1 MLQPKQFSR
10 RDFLRLAASSAAVL
24 AAGSITGLL
33 SSCSANA
40 PKPTTPARPTAAE
53 FPSSPGEVHI
63 ALKAVPSEVTLL
75 PGKATRVWTYQGEV
89 LEGDP
94 SAVQHL
100 PGTYLGPMLRL
111 RKGQRVRLDFTN
123 ELPEPSI
130 VHWHGLHVPQEADGH
145 PRLAIGTGETYTY
158 EFEVRNRAGTY
169 WYHPHPHGRTG
180 PQVYYGLAGL
190 LLVSDEEEAAADL
203 PSGEQDIPLV
213 IQDRTLDTD
222 NQLVYLGNGM
232 MDQMMGFLGDRI
244 LVNGQPDFVLPVAMR
259 TYRLRVLNGSNS
271 RTYKLGWHDDTP
283 LTVIATDGGLLER
296 PIQRDYVVLSPG
308 ERVELWADFAGRKV
322 GTELRLQSLPFFGGE
337 VGMMGMMGRGGMMGG
352 GSALPNGKEFTV
364 MRVYFQREASET
376 SELPER
382 LSTLQFHRQE
392 DAVNRR
398 RPRAFEI
405 TMQRMA
411 WFLNGRTFEMEDT
424 ARNEVVKL
432 GDLEVWEFV
441 NQRGGMSMI
450 HPMHV
455 HNVQFQVLERQVL
468 PGLTEQWETVQ
479 GGYVDEGWKDTLLL
493 MPGERAKI
501 LLKFEDYEGLYLY
514 HCHNLEHEDLGLM
527 RNYRVIS

>member
-1 MLQPKQFSR
+1 M
-10 RDFLRLAASSAAVL
+10 
-24 AAGSITGLL
+24 
-33 SSCSANA
+33 
-40 PKPTTPARPTAAE
+40 
-53 FPSSPGEVHI
+53 HI
-63 ALKAVPSEVTLL
+63 ALRAVPSEVTLL
-75 PGKATRVWTYQGEV
+75 PGEATRVWTYQGEV
-89 LEGDP
+89 LKGD
-94 SAVQHL
+94 SNVVQHL
-100 PGTYLGPMLRL
+100 SGSYLGPILRL
-111 RKGQRVRLDFTN
+111 RKGQKVRLDFTN
-123 ELPEPSI
+123 DLPEPSI

-145 PRLAIGTGETYTY
+145 PRLAIGPGETYTY
-158 EFEVRNRAGTY
+158 AFEVHNRAGTY

-190 LLVSDEEEAAADL
+190 LLVSDEEEAAAGL

-213 IQDRTLDTD
+213 IQDRTFDAD
-222 NQLVYLGNGM
+222 NQLVYLDNGM

-244 LVNGQPDFVLPVAMR
+244 LVNGQPDFVLPVATR
-259 TYRLRVLNGSNS
+259 AYRLRVLNGSNS
-271 RTYKLGWHDDTP
+271 RTYKLGWHDGTP

-296 PIQRDYVVLSPG
+296 PVQRDYVVLGPG
-308 ERVELWADFAGRKV
+308 ERIELWADFVGRKV

-337 VGMMGMMGRGGMMGG
+337 VGMMGMMGRGRMMGG
-352 GSALPNGKEFTV
+352 GSALPNGSEFTV
-364 MRVYFQREASET
+364 MRVYFGREAAET
-376 SELPER
+376 TELPER

-405 TMQRMA
+405 AMQRMA
-411 WFLNGRTFEMEDT
+411 WFLNGRTFEMEAT

-432 GDLEVWEFV
+432 GELEVWKFV

-455 HNVQFQVLERQVL
+455 HNVQFQVLERQML
-468 PGLTEQWETVQ
+468 SGLTEQWETVR
-479 GGYVDEGWKDTLLL
+479 GGYVDEGWKDTVLL

-527 RNYRVIS
+527 RNYRVRA